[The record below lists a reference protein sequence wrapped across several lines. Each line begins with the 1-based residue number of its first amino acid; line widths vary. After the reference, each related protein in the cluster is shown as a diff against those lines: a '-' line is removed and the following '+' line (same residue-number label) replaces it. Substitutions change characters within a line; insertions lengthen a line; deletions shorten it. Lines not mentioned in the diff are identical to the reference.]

1 MRYLPIPI
9 FHRSP
14 SAPVS
19 YGFRNGQ
26 IGSSSPDQSVVPL
39 PGIDP
44 RTYLESTAS
53 GTSRRALGE
62 QCLGRSNGLCGHGPN
77 SFHNNPLGTI
87 VASITHLSLLRS
99 IFSRASGYQWEKGI
113 AAYREAERFQILREE
128 SASRVFDIYV

>member
-1 MRYLPIPI
+1 MKCLPIPI

-26 IGSSSPDQSVVPL
+26 MGSSSPDQSVLPL

-44 RTYLESTAS
+44 RTYPESTAT
-53 GTSRRALGE
+53 GTSRRVLGE
-62 QCLGRSNGLCGHGPN
+62 QCLGRSNRLCRHGLN
-77 SFHNNPLGTI
+77 SFHNNPLGVI
-87 VASITHLSLLRS
+87 VASITHPSLLRS
-99 IFSRASGYQWEKGI
+99 IFSCASGYQWEKGI
-113 AAYREAERFQILREE
+113 AAYREAERFQILNEE